1 MKTLS
6 LLSLLAA
13 GWLSISASADVIFE
27 DNFDSEAAPGASI
40 LDYNSFGQWTVTDG
54 TVDLISSGGFGIS
67 CAGGS
72 GKCVDLDGSTGN
84 AGVLT
89 SSLLNL
95 TAGNYALSFD
105 ISGNQ
110 RNGSSD
116 SLLVTLSGFVNEV
129 FELAGGDPWTSI
141 TRYFTLDSANSAAI
155 AFSLSGGDNV
165 GIILDNVVLQSLERV
180 EVPEPSSFMLLM
192 LGLLGLVLARRK
204 AHQ

>member
-141 TRYFTLDSANSAAI
+141 TRYFTLDAANSAAI

>member
-72 GKCVDLDGSTGN
+72 GKCVDLDGSNNN

-141 TRYFTLDSANSAAI
+141 TRYFTLDAANSAAI

-165 GIILDNVVLQSLERV
+165 GIILDNVVLQSIERV

>member
-72 GKCVDLDGSTGN
+72 GKCVDLDGSNNN

-141 TRYFTLDSANSAAI
+141 TRYFTLDAANSAAI

-204 AHQ
+204 PHQ

>member
-27 DNFDSEAAPGASI
+27 DNFDSEAAPGAS
-40 LDYNSFGQWTVTDG
+40 LLNYSSFGQWTVSEG

-72 GKCVDLDGSTGN
+72 GKCVDLDGSNNN

-141 TRYFTLDSANSAAI
+141 TRYFTLDAANSAAI

-165 GIILDNVVLQSLERV
+165 GIILDNVVLQSIERV

>member
-40 LDYNSFGQWTVTDG
+40 LDYNSFGQWTVSEG

-72 GKCVDLDGSTGN
+72 GKCVDLDGSNNN

-129 FELAGGDPWTSI
+129 FELAGGAPWTSI
-141 TRYFTLDSANSAAI
+141 TRYFALDTANSGAI

-165 GIILDNVVLQSLERV
+165 GIILDNVVLQSIERV

-204 AHQ
+204 EHQ

>member
-40 LDYNSFGQWTVTDG
+40 LDYNSFGQWTVSEG

-72 GKCVDLDGSTGN
+72 GKCVDLDGSNNN

-141 TRYFTLDSANSAAI
+141 TRYFTLDAANSAAI

-165 GIILDNVVLQSLERV
+165 GIILDNVVLQSIERV

>member
-72 GKCVDLDGSTGN
+72 GKCVDLDGSNNN

-141 TRYFTLDSANSAAI
+141 TRYFTLDAANSAAI

-165 GIILDNVVLQSLERV
+165 GIILDNVVLQSIERV

-204 AHQ
+204 ANQ